1 MQDKLRKE
9 QELKKSTDQKS
20 IGELTIAI
28 EVLKNKTTSALK
40 DLEAAQYVRRQKL
53 KTSALQETGWCC
65 YFTSYSHVLDVI
77 SSL

>member
-28 EVLKNKTTSALK
+28 EVLKNKTTSALEDWK
-40 DLEAAQYVRRQKL
+40 AAQDVRRQKL